1 MNRATNGFRCTCSKL
16 PKTTPT
22 SERLELVALMPIF
35 TQIRG
40 ERENKAELHLEH
52 KVGLQHSSQDFILA
66 VFLYLSF
73 AFSDRSVLSKQFKVG
88 TDMQVHLDN
97 KNFWSLNAGSGVF
110 TLCKV
115 KAPAWLRL
123 KIFLR
128 LMETVFLPGLSRLG
142 HHQGSSHFSS
152 LMWQGP
158 GEWMR
163 FNQAACT

>member
-1 MNRATNGFRCTCSKL
+1 M
-16 PKTTPT
+16 
-22 SERLELVALMPIF
+22 
-35 TQIRG
+35 
-40 ERENKAELHLEH
+40 
-52 KVGLQHSSQDFILA
+52 GLQRSSQDFIQD

-73 AFSDRSVLSKQFKVG
+73 AFSGRSRLSKQFKVG

-97 KNFWSLNAGSGVF
+97 KNFRSLNVGSGVF

-128 LMETVFLPGLSRLG
+128 LMETLFLPGLSRLG

-158 GEWMR
+158 GD
-163 FNQAACT
+163 